1 MDLPAALTSRPVFLA
16 GMMGSGKSTIGRLL
30 ARRTGST
37 FIDLDVRI
45 ERLAGRSISVLFE
58 QGEPHFRAL
67 EAMALRTL
75 LDEPGLRG
83 GRVVVALGGGTPIQP
98 GPRAWIA
105 AAGTS
110 LYLRVGAEAL
120 VERLSRP
127 EAVAARPLLDR
138 TSLESRIQ
146 RLLSDRRSRY
156 EALDLTVDAQSAP
169 GAVVDR
175 IIEALS
181 RAGASA
187 DGS

>member
-37 FIDLDVRI
+37 FVDLDVRI
-45 ERLAGRSISVLFE
+45 ERLAGRSVPTLFE
-58 QGEPHFRAL
+58 QGEQHFRAL
-67 EAMALRTL
+67 EAVALRTL
-75 LDEPGLRG
+75 LHEPGLRG
-83 GRVVVALGGGTPIQP
+83 GRVVVSLGGGTPMQA

-105 AAGTS
+105 GAGTS
-110 LYLRVGAEAL
+110 IYLRVGPEAL
-120 VERLSRP
+120 IDRLSRP

-138 TSLESRIQ
+138 TTLESRIR
-146 RLLSDRRSRY
+146 RLLSDRGSRY
-156 EALDLTVDAQSAP
+156 EALDFTVDAEAAP
-169 GAVVDR
+169 ETVVDR
-175 IIEALS
+175 IIDTLS

>member
-16 GMMGSGKSTIGRLL
+16 GMMGSGKSTVGRRL

-45 ERLAGRSISVLFE
+45 ERMTGRSIDTLFAE
-58 QGEPHFRAL
+58 GESAFRTL

-110 LYLRVGAEAL
+110 IYLRVEPEVLIERLSGAEAI
-120 VERLSRP
+120 
-127 EAVAARPLLDR
+127 AARPLLDGA
-138 TSLESRIQ
+138 SLASKIR
-146 RLLSDRRSRY
+146 RLLSDRGSRY
-156 EALDLTVDAQSAP
+156 EALDFTVDAQGAP
-169 GAVVDR
+169 DAVVDR